1 MRESTNFD
9 FVDLDSEDNFDLKKE
24 ILKYTYHWKF
34 FLGTLIISV
43 LLAVLYLRYTSK
55 EYNVVAKIKILDKKE
70 SSLELPT
77 ASELFSNS
85 KINLENEIEVI
96 KSFPILNQVVENK
109 NLQIKVLSIA
119 DIMEPLTVD
128 YPFDVS
134 LKIPADSLFNASYR
148 LNINDEGFEIIDYKN
163 DSKKY
168 YFKGIS
174 THSVKHDLPFEI
186 FNFDRNRFIA
196 RDNRGFEINLYTKDE
211 IINFLKESIIVSPV
225 GKNSEI
231 IKLEFQSTNSKYAQT
246 ILNEL
251 IKVFNFDGIQDRQL
265 IHKRTIDFINERY
278 MYLSMELDT
287 IETFKQS
294 FKSDNNLVDLPINS
308 TISLE
313 QSYKSQQ
320 NIFEIENQI
329 SLTTLLS
336 SSLNEN
342 NLELLPA
349 NIGIEN
355 VEINQLILEHNN
367 IIIDRKKLILS
378 AGKNNPSVRQL
389 DNIQRDIRSN
399 IFMSLNNY
407 LLQLE
412 NTKQNLTI
420 QSKKFD
426 LQVLNLP
433 KKEKK
438 LRSIERSQQIK
449 EALYLFLLQK
459 REEAEVSFAVTE
471 PSIKV
476 VEYATFNNIPVFP
489 KPLVILMLAIVLGLL
504 FPFIF
509 LYFKFFLNTKIY
521 SKDDLKDLNIKA
533 PILGEIPS
541 IVGETL
547 ILKSSNQRDILS
559 ESFRVLSSN
568 LNFLIPKS
576 TNKEGTI
583 IYTTSTI
590 KGEGKTFCSV
600 NLSLTYSS
608 LNKKVLLIGA
618 DLYNPQI
625 HRYINSD
632 KSVDGLSN
640 FLVDDGFDWKKSLI
654 KVNSNLDCDIMLAG
668 SIPPNPTQLITNG
681 NFAKL
686 LADAKKSYDFVVVD
700 TPPSLV
706 VSDTL
711 SIAHLSDIILFVT
724 RHGYTEKETLNFIKD
739 TINSGKIKNPALIIN
754 DISKSN
760 SHGYGYNYGYSYGY
774 GSDFQKSK

>member
-1 MRESTNFD
+1 MNQSTKFNNNHLESF
-9 FVDLDSEDNFDLKKE
+9 DNFDLKKE
-24 ILKYTYHWKF
+24 FKKYLYYWKYFAFSTLLCFLISLIFLKYTQKVYY
-34 FLGTLIISV
+34 V
-43 LLAVLYLRYTSK
+43 
-55 EYNVVAKIKILDKKE
+55 EAKIKVLDKKE
-70 SSLELPT
+70 TLLDLPT

-85 KINLENEIEVI
+85 KINLENEIEI
-96 KSFPILNQVVENK
+96 LNSFPILSQVIRNK
-109 NLQIKVLSIA
+109 NLHTSVFEIG
-119 DIMEPLTVD
+119 DIMESLSIN
-128 YPFDVS
+128 YPFEIVY
-134 LKIPADSLFNASYR
+134 KHPVDSISKSVYEFN
-148 LNINDEGFEIIDYKN
+148 ITDIGFEIYDAENSLNYN
-163 DSKKY
+163 
-168 YFKGIS
+168 FTGIS
-174 THSVKHDLPFEI
+174 SINVKHDLPFEI
-186 FNFDRNRFIA
+186 LNFQRNRFLN
-196 RDNRGFEINLYTKDE
+196 DNIEGYEIRLLPIDE
-211 IINFLKESIIVSPV
+211 AVFLLKESLIVSQV
-225 GKNSEI
+225 GKESDILEI
-231 IKLEFQSTNSKYAQT
+231 GFKSMNPEYAKT
-246 ILNEL
+246 VINEL
-251 IKVFNFDGIQDRQL
+251 INVFNDDGIEDRRQ
-265 IHKRTIDFINERY
+265 IHKRTIDFVNERY
-278 MYLSMELDT
+278 IYLALELDT
-287 IETFKQS
+287 IENKKQLFKAN
-294 FKSDNNLVDLPINS
+294 NNLVDLYANS
-308 TISLE
+308 TLSLE
-313 QSYKSQQ
+313 QSYKSQE
-320 NIFEIENQI
+320 NIFSLENQI
-329 SLTTLLS
+329 SLTSLLKA
-336 SSLNEN
+336 SLNN
-342 NLELLPA
+342 NEFELLPA

-355 VEINQLILEHNN
+355 VEINSLILEFNSL
-367 IIIDRKKLILS
+367 IIERKKILQS
-378 AGKNNPSVRQL
+378 AGQNNPSIRQL
-389 DNIQRDIRSN
+389 DIIIQDILYNIN
-399 IFMSLNNY
+399 VSLKNY
-407 LLQLE
+407 LNQLE
-412 NTKQNLTI
+412 STKQKFSL

-426 LQVLNLP
+426 NQVLNIP
-433 KKEKK
+433 EKEKT
-438 LRSIERSQQIK
+438 LRAIERNQQIK

-459 REEAEVSFAVTE
+459 REEAEVSYAVTE

-476 VEYATFNNIPVFP
+476 VEYAFSNNIPVSP
-489 KPLVILMLAIVLGLL
+489 RPAIIIIGSVLLGLL
-504 FPFIF
+504 IPFIF
-509 LYFKFFLNTKIY
+509 LYIKFTFNTKIY
-521 SKDDLKDLNIKA
+521 SKEDLKELEIDA

-576 TNKEGTI
+576 ANKEGTI
-583 IYTTSTI
+583 IFTTSTI

-654 KVNSNLDCDIMLAG
+654 KVNSTLDCDIMLAG

-739 TINSGKIKNPALIIN
+739 TINSGKIKNTGLIIN

-774 GSDFQKSK
+774 GSDFKK